1 MQVTSD
7 SEGEGMPSCAWVRGR
22 WARLFFGFLN
32 RKHTLGTLSFCH
44 SVAWLEPPIGRWTHV
59 QARLHGW
66 RLQGDLT
73 PIRHE
78 ELSWVTYRLLP
89 GLLMLWSWETRSWGC
104 WDFPKCPFCPL
115 TGGKWW
121 GHGTSVLASHDRALA
136 AMGDTSHGWSGCSA
150 TGPGDSNKTS
160 PPDFSQFYL
169 L

>member
-1 MQVTSD
+1 
-7 SEGEGMPSCAWVRGR
+7 MPSCAWVKGR

-66 RLQGDLT
+66 RLQGHLT

-78 ELSWVTYRLLP
+78 ELSWVTYRLLS

-104 WDFPKCPFCPL
+104 WDFPECPFCPL

-121 GHGTSVLASHDRALA
+121 GTELACSQVTTVRWLLWETLATVGRDVLQPARVTLIKLLHPTFPS
-136 AMGDTSHGWSGCSA
+136 SS
-150 TGPGDSNKTS
+150 
-160 PPDFSQFYL
+160 FSS
-169 L
+169 